1 MAQWKKIITSGSVAE
16 LNVVSASA
24 FSGSFY
30 GDGTNLTGVAQNI
43 DDLSPYTGTVAQ
55 GDYFHFSDSG
65 TEKKI
70 TFSYVEDSIF
80 TSINT
85 QGADGS
91 DGDIQAAATGILTI
105 SASAVTNDKIQD
117 GTIANVKLVNDGITI
132 AGSDTSLGGTIT
144 ADTIAGQI
152 SATTIANSQLVNDG
166 ITIAGSDTSLGGT
179 ITAAT
184 ILGGDIGGNFTIG
197 SESDDTATFTGPVVV
212 SQGFNVSGNTVM
224 NGDLTVQGTTTTISS
239 TTLAVGDPFIFA
251 ATGSAGDN
259 VDAGLVVQSGSAAD
273 SGSAI
278 YHDID
283 SQRWAVAKQIASDGT
298 SVLPSQNHG
307 FVVTIKSLNL
317 GGAAPGKF
325 DNTYSMDSQIKSAS
339 YGVGEIIMDSSGDK
353 DIWILG
359 N

>member
-105 SASAVTNDKIQD
+105 SASAVTNDKIQYNL
-117 GTIANVKLVNDGITI
+117 THYLNYFYVQFYLLK
-132 AGSDTSLGGTIT
+132 
-144 ADTIAGQI
+144 
-152 SATTIANSQLVNDG
+152 
-166 ITIAGSDTSLGGT
+166 
-179 ITAAT
+179 
-184 ILGGDIGGNFTIG
+184 IL
-197 SESDDTATFTGPVVV
+197 
-212 SQGFNVSGNTVM
+212 
-224 NGDLTVQGTTTTISS
+224 
-239 TTLAVGDPFIFA
+239 
-251 ATGSAGDN
+251 
-259 VDAGLVVQSGSAAD
+259 
-273 SGSAI
+273 
-278 YHDID
+278 
-283 SQRWAVAKQIASDGT
+283 
-298 SVLPSQNHG
+298 
-307 FVVTIKSLNL
+307 
-317 GGAAPGKF
+317 
-325 DNTYSMDSQIKSAS
+325 
-339 YGVGEIIMDSSGDK
+339 
-353 DIWILG
+353 
-359 N
+359 